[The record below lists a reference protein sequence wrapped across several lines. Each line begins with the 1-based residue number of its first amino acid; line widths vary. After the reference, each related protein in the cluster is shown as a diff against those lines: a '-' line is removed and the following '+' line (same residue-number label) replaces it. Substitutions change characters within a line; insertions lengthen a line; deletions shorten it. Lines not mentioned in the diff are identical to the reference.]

1 MSERHIPVALSRR
14 QVLGSLTVGGVAAWL
29 GKADFA
35 RTAEQPSGEKA
46 QMAELPTAFF
56 YHPDFLKHNPGPH
69 HPECSQRLIKIIER
83 LNADRL
89 WEKLAHPE
97 PKPASLETIALVHD
111 PSYIKLA
118 RREIQEGRATLS
130 TGDTAVCKQSW
141 NAALLAAGAVTD
153 AVDLVMAGRAANAF
167 CAVRPP
173 GHHARPKRG
182 GMGFCIF
189 NNVAIGARH
198 AQKAH
203 KVDRLLLVD
212 WDVHHGNGTQDTFY
226 SDGSVMQF
234 HTQQRGIYPGSGKE
248 DEQGEGSARG
258 LVMNYPLARGTG
270 NEEFK
275 RLYHEKLVP
284 AARRFKPQ
292 IILVSAGYD
301 SHKDDLLGSLG
312 LDEKGFAELTQ
323 IVKSL
328 AEELCRRRLVM
339 VLEGGYNL
347 DATAA
352 SVSATL
358 RVLLTRK

>member
-1 MSERHIPVALSRR
+1 MSERRIPVALSRR
-14 QVLGSLTVGGVAAWL
+14 QALGSLTAGSLAAWL
-29 GKADFA
+29 DMPDFVMA
-35 RTAEQPSGEKA
+35 AGQPFAEKSQPID
-46 QMAELPTAFF
+46 LPTAFF
-56 YHPDFLKHNPGPH
+56 YHPAFLKHDPGSH
-69 HPECSQRLIKIIER
+69 HPECPQRLTRIIER
-83 LNADRL
+83 LKADRL
-89 WEKLAHPE
+89 WEKLVHPQ
-97 PKPASLETIALVHD
+97 PNPANMETIALVHD
-111 PSYIKLA
+111 PAYIKLA
-118 RREIQEGRATLS
+118 QREIQEGRASLS
-130 TGDTAVCKQSW
+130 TGDTAVCKESW
-141 NAALLAAGAVTD
+141 NTAILAAGAVTD
-153 AVDLVMAGRAANAF
+153 AVDLVMTGRAANAF

-173 GHHARPKRG
+173 GHHARPQRG

-203 KVDRLLLVD
+203 KVARVLIVD

-234 HTQQRGIYPGSGKE
+234 HTQQRGIYPGSGSE
-248 DEQGEGSARG
+248 DERGEGSARG

-275 RLYHEKLVP
+275 RLYKEKLVP

-292 IILVSAGYD
+292 IIFVSAGYD

-312 LDEKGFAELTQ
+312 LDEKGFAVLTQ

-328 AEELCRRRLVM
+328 ADELCRGRLVM

-352 SVSATL
+352 SVSATV
-358 RVLLTRK
+358 RALLSLK

>member
-1 MSERHIPVALSRR
+1 MGERHVPVALSRR
-14 QVLGSLTVGGVAAWL
+14 QVLGSLTVGSVAAWL
-29 GKADFA
+29 GKPDFA
-35 RTAEQPSGEKA
+35 MAAGQPFVEKA
-46 QMAELPTAFF
+46 QGADSPTAFF
-56 YHPDFLKHNPGPH
+56 YHPAFLKHDPGSH
-69 HPECSQRLIKIIER
+69 HPECPQRLTRIIKR

-97 PKPASLETIALVHD
+97 PKPADVETIALVHD
-111 PSYIKLA
+111 PAYITLA
-118 RREIQEGRATLS
+118 RREIQEGRARLS
-130 TGDTAVCKQSW
+130 TGDTAVCKESW

-173 GHHARPKRG
+173 GHHARPRRG

-189 NNVAIGARH
+189 NNVAIGLRH

-212 WDVHHGNGTQDTFY
+212 WDVHHGNGTQDTFC

-234 HTQQRGIYPGSGKE
+234 HTQQRGIYPGSGRE
-248 DEQGEGSARG
+248 DEQGEGAARG
-258 LVMNYPLARGTG
+258 LVMNYPMARGTG
-270 NEEFK
+270 NEEFE
-275 RLYHEKLVP
+275 RLYQDKLVP

-292 IILVSAGYD
+292 IIMVSAGYD

-312 LDEKGFAELTQ
+312 LDEKGFAVLTQ

-328 AEELCRRRLVM
+328 AEELCRGRLVM

-358 RVLLTRK
+358 RVLLSRK

>member
-1 MSERHIPVALSRR
+1 MSERHVPVALSRR
-14 QVLGSLTVGGVAAWL
+14 QVLGPLTVGGVAAWL
-29 GKADFA
+29 GKRDFA
-35 RTAEQPSGEKA
+35 AAAGQPSVEKA
-46 QMAELPTAFF
+46 QGADSPTAFF
-56 YHPDFLKHNPGPH
+56 YHPTFLKHDPGTH
-69 HPECSQRLIKIIER
+69 HPECPQRLTRIIER

-89 WEKLAHPE
+89 WGTLAHPE
-97 PKPASLETIALVHD
+97 PKPANMETIALVHD
-111 PSYIKLA
+111 PAYIRLA
-118 RREIQEGRATLS
+118 RREIQEGRSRLS
-130 TGDTAVCKQSW
+130 TGDTGVCKESW

-153 AVDLVMAGRAANAF
+153 AVDLVMAGRATNAF

-173 GHHARPKRG
+173 GHHARPRRG

-198 AQKAH
+198 AQRTH

-226 SDGSVMQF
+226 SDGGVMQF
-234 HTQQRGIYPGSGKE
+234 HTQQRGIYPGSGRE
-248 DEQGEGSARG
+248 DQQGEGAAKG
-258 LVMNYPLARGTG
+258 LVMNYPMARGTG
-270 NEEFK
+270 NEDFE
-275 RLYHEKLVP
+275 RLYREKLVP

-312 LDEKGFAELTQ
+312 LDEKGFAVLTQ

-328 AEELCRRRLVM
+328 AEELCRGRLVM

-358 RVLLTRK
+358 RVLLSRN